1 MRKLKAIRPDISFS
15 SDFIIG
21 FPGETDQDF
30 QDTMDLIADIDFD
43 MSFSFIY
50 SARPGTPASDLVDD
64 TPMDVKKE
72 RLALLQ
78 QRLNQ
83 QSHAH
88 ARRMLNTTQRVLV
101 EGPSKKD
108 PMQLCGRTENNR
120 IVNFDGQ
127 PKMIGH
133 FVDLLITE
141 VLPNSLRGEL
151 VEAVVTQ

>member
-1 MRKLKAIRPDISFS
+1 
-15 SDFIIG
+15 
-21 FPGETDQDF
+21 
-30 QDTMDLIADIDFD
+30 MDLIADIDFD

-64 TPMDVKKE
+64 TSMVVKKE

-88 ARRMLNTTQRVLV
+88 ARRMINTKQRVLV

-108 PMQLCGRTENNR
+108 PMQLSGRTENNR

-127 PKMIGH
+127 PNMIGH
-133 FVDLLITE
+133 FVDVEITE
-141 VLPNSLRGEL
+141 VLPNSLRGNVIDET
-151 VEAVVTQ
+151 VIY